1 MRHRKIR
8 TYPPVIV
15 TLLVALAFSTAAASA
30 IIGEAERQDTG
41 QRGELFAAQTAPVV
55 TVAQPTPETQP
66 TPQPTPQATPEP
78 TYVSMVK
85 SYDWD
90 GEDAEML
97 MKIAMAEAEGESVDG
112 KALVMLVVLN
122 RAWSD
127 EFPDSIEAVLF
138 QKNQFSPV
146 ADGGRYWTTE
156 PNAECAEALALVES
170 GWDESQ
176 GALYFESAANEQ
188 GWHSRNLEFIFQY
201 GGHKFYR

>member
-1 MRHRKIR
+1 MSRKIR
-8 TYPPVIV
+8 IYPPVIV
-15 TLLVALAFSTAAASA
+15 TALVALIFAVMA
-30 IIGEAERQDTG
+30 ISSIVAEAEREAAG
-41 QRGELFAAQTAPVV
+41 QQAPPLI
-55 TVAQPTPETQP
+55 TLAQPTETPWP
-66 TPQPTPQATPEP
+66 TAEPQPTPEP
-78 TYVSMVK
+78 TYTSIIH

-90 GEDAEML
+90 GEDAQML
-97 MKIAMAEAEGESVDG
+97 MKIAMAEAEGESVEG

-188 GWHSRNLEFIFQY
+188 GWHSRSLEFLFQY